1 MILKKIQLN
10 NFLSH
15 SETILEIEDDQKF
28 LLDGKSGAGKS
39 SIIDSLIWALY
50 GRGRSDNRSLIKK
63 GKKYAKV
70 IVTMKDN
77 NDTEYNVIRS
87 VTNTGK
93 HDLSVTRKTATD
105 KGFSPVEAS
114 GIKDIQDYIEKQI
127 LHSSYLLFLNSI
139 IYPQDNVDS
148 FVRQTAAR
156 RKEIILEIVNA
167 SDYDEYYS
175 KTKDKIKELEI
186 KLELDLVNIKGKE
199 EVIEE
204 IGDIETSIKDSEIML
219 SGAKADKRRLSKE
232 LEKESELFQS
242 YSLMVSEEGKKD
254 RELINTSKRTIELKR
269 EVEKL
274 TETQKKYDTTDLKIE
289 EANLTKEKVK
299 LAELE
304 TLKSHLADW
313 SSKMLE
319 LVKEAP
325 IDKDYDNLEKRINEQ
340 IISLMKKD
348 VEICPEIGK
357 SCPIIVK
364 EKDAKIK
371 ELSDTLDEIVGE
383 KNEYIIKRTV
393 YNKNIKGLGEQPR
406 IVHGDEIRKV
416 EGSIF
421 SKEEILNEIK
431 ANSSSIAST
440 ILSKE
445 NEIKLSKS
453 QEIKILIE
461 IGKLIEK
468 TKGLS
473 ESENKVKELK
483 NTINELDNTTI
494 DLSALLSMDKTNKK
508 IVDKTKIELKLLQG
522 KTKDSK
528 KDIESLKIL
537 KEAFSNNG
545 IKAIVIDYVIPRL
558 EDKINTI
565 LSQLSD
571 FRVRLDT
578 QRKGVNDDRTKE
590 GLFIDIINESGEIL
604 SFESYSGGEKMKINM
619 AIFEALAS
627 LSHIDFRVF
636 DETFL
641 ALDQESS
648 ESFLEVIKEIR
659 KNVRQFVCIS
669 HMQNIKDFFQD
680 KVNIV
685 KINGD
690 SSIG

>member
-1 MILKKIQLN
+1 M
-10 NFLSH
+10 
-15 SETILEIEDDQKF
+15 
-28 LLDGKSGAGKS
+28 
-39 SIIDSLIWALY
+39 
-50 GRGRSDNRSLIKK
+50 
-63 GKKYAKV
+63 
-70 IVTMKDN
+70 
-77 NDTEYNVIRS
+77 
-87 VTNTGK
+87 
-93 HDLSVTRKTATD
+93 
-105 KGFSPVEAS
+105 
-114 GIKDIQDYIEKQI
+114 
-127 LHSSYLLFLNSI
+127 
-139 IYPQDNVDS
+139 
-148 FVRQTAAR
+148 
-156 RKEIILEIVNA
+156 
-167 SDYDEYYS
+167 
-175 KTKDKIKELEI
+175 
-186 KLELDLVNIKGKE
+186 
-199 EVIEE
+199 
-204 IGDIETSIKDSEIML
+204 
-219 SGAKADKRRLSKE
+219 
-232 LEKESELFQS
+232 
-242 YSLMVSEEGKKD
+242 
-254 RELINTSKRTIELKR
+254 
-269 EVEKL
+269 
-274 TETQKKYDTTDLKIE
+274 
-289 EANLTKEKVK
+289 
-299 LAELE
+299 
-304 TLKSHLADW
+304 
-313 SSKMLE
+313 
-319 LVKEAP
+319 
-325 IDKDYDNLEKRINEQ
+325 
-340 IISLMKKD
+340 
-348 VEICPEIGK
+348 
-357 SCPIIVK
+357 
-364 EKDAKIK
+364 
-371 ELSDTLDEIVGE
+371 
-383 KNEYIIKRTV
+383 
-393 YNKNIKGLGEQPR
+393 
-406 IVHGDEIRKV
+406 
-416 EGSIF
+416 
-421 SKEEILNEIK
+421 
-431 ANSSSIAST
+431 
-440 ILSKE
+440 
-445 NEIKLSKS
+445 
-453 QEIKILIE
+453 
-461 IGKLIEK
+461 
-468 TKGLS
+468 S